1 MTTNAARP
9 PMSDRPTASRTRPAA
24 GGGGGGGSVAARID
38 PVRVLRQNQWKLGF
52 GAALGVIAGAVLTVA
67 FSFLYP
73 LYSGEVVF
81 EIRPGL
87 ADPKEVVS
95 QDTRSEEAVERLG
108 QTEAGRITSRTVLQ
122 KAMQSRDIEET
133 AWSRSWWLRDE
144 NGRFMVDEAV
154 DELVDHLNAG
164 HRRRTQYFTLGWSSH
179 VAADVPV
186 VLNGISK
193 AYLEVRK
200 SQEDAR
206 FAQNLV
212 VYNEQKQ
219 NIDNQLASLANEIGQ
234 FIKDRNITSLNE
246 MANDAYLALEDTGKR
261 LNEVKGQL
269 SIAQS
274 KKAVTED
281 KLEGKLEPT
290 SEDVRAAEED
300 PVVMRVNSD
309 LRQMSMN
316 ADVVKNKFGEN
327 HPAYRD
333 ALKQFAAAESER
345 KALLKEIIERNL
357 TADFKSFSDQVE
369 SLSQLQT
376 RFTDDYNK
384 QELRL
389 RDFAANM
396 SQLEQLKDQRAR
408 LQEQRSRLLDL
419 INDLNS
425 LKIREDAKAVIIAQ
439 PATTPRERSF
449 PRWKVMLPLGG
460 VLGVLLVA
468 GIAFLREFMDQ
479 RVRYTSDLAGIPA
492 RLLGTVP
499 DSTEDPTGVKNVEF
513 VVRDRPES
521 VLAETAR
528 QMAAHVQKQ
537 MIHGGFRTLMV
548 ASGLPEAGTTTMASN
563 LAASF
568 AAGDRRTL
576 LLDANFRRPAIARI
590 SGLDP
595 DAVGFGDVLAG
606 SASLESAI
614 RNVSS
619 RLDVLPA
626 GTAASRVVERLG
638 TARVDEVLREL
649 KDRYDLIVVDAPPSV
664 VAGDALVLA
673 AKVDATLMVVRAF
686 QEQRGLVS
694 RMVHQLSDMPSAF
707 LGLVLNRPRMTAG
720 GYFRKNYEAMAKYST
735 APAAGGGTAS

>member
-1 MTTNAARP
+1 MTTNAPRP
-9 PMSDRPTASRTRPAA
+9 AVLPDRPTTPRPRPAPS
-24 GGGGGGGSVAARID
+24 GGGSAAARID
-38 PVRVLRQNQWKLGF
+38 PIRVLRQNQWRLI
-52 GAALGVIAGAVLTVA
+52 VGAVLGIVLGAVATVV
-67 FSFLYP
+67 FSLVYP
-73 LYSGEVVF
+73 LYSGQVVF
-81 EIRPGL
+81 ELRPGL
-87 ADPKEVVS
+87 ADAREVVS

-108 QTEAGRITSRTVLQ
+108 QTEAGRITSRNVLQ
-122 KAMQSRDIEET
+122 KAMQSRDVEET
-133 AWSRSWWLRDE
+133 EWSKSRGLRDE
-144 NGRFMVDEAV
+144 NGRFLVDEAV
-154 DELVDHLNAG
+154 DELETELRAG

-186 VLNGISK
+186 VLNGISR
-193 AYLEVRK
+193 AYLEVRRA
-200 SQEDAR
+200 QEDAR
-206 FAQNLV
+206 FAQNLS

-246 MANDAYLALEDTGKR
+246 MANDAYLALEDTGRR

-269 SIAQS
+269 SIMQS
-274 KKAVTED
+274 RKTVTED

-290 SEDVRAAEED
+290 SEDIRTAEDD
-300 PVVMRVNSD
+300 PVVMRVNGD
-309 LRQMSMN
+309 LRQLSMN
-316 ADVVKNKFGEN
+316 AEVVRNKFGEN

-345 KALLKEIIERNL
+345 RALLKEIIERNL
-357 TADFKSFSDQVE
+357 TADFKGYSDQVE
-369 SLSQLQT
+369 SLAQLQN
-376 RFTDDYNK
+376 RFTEDYNK

-425 LKIREDAKAVIIAQ
+425 LKIREDAKAVIVAQ
-439 PATTPRERSF
+439 PATTPRQRSF
-449 PRWKVMLPLGG
+449 PQAKVMLPLGG
-460 VLGVLLVA
+460 LLGLLLVA
-468 GIAFLREFMDQ
+468 GVAFLREFMDQ

-499 DSTEDPTGVKNVEF
+499 DATEDPTGVKNVEF
-513 VVRDRPES
+513 VVRDRPET

-528 QMAAHVQKQ
+528 QTAAHVQKQ
-537 MIHGGFRTLMV
+537 MLHGGHRTLLV
-548 ASGLPEAGTTTMASN
+548 ASGLPEAGTTTMATN

-576 LLDANFRRPAIARI
+576 LLDANFRRPAIARV

-595 DAVGFGDVLAG
+595 DAVGFGDLLAG
-606 SASLESAI
+606 TASAESAI
-614 RNVSS
+614 RNVSP

-626 GTAASRVVERLG
+626 GTPGSRVVERLG
-638 TARVDEVLREL
+638 TARVDELLREL
-649 KDRYDLIVVDAPPSV
+649 KGRYDAIVIDAPPSV

-673 AKVDATLMVVRAF
+673 GKVDATMIVVRAF

-735 APAAGGGTAS
+735 SPASGGSAAA

>member
-1 MTTNAARP
+1 MTTNASRP
-9 PMSDRPTASRTRPAA
+9 PVSSDRPTSPRPRPAP
-24 GGGGGGGSVAARID
+24 GGGGSAAARID
-38 PVRVLRQNQWKLGF
+38 PIRVLRQNQWKL
-52 GAALGVIAGAVLTVA
+52 VVGAVLGVAVGAAATVV
-67 FSFLYP
+67 FSVLYP
-73 LYSGEVVF
+73 LYTGQVVF
-81 EIRPGL
+81 ELRPGL
-87 ADPKEVVS
+87 ADAREVVS
-95 QDTRSEEAVERLG
+95 QDTRSEDAVERLG
-108 QTEAGRITSRTVLQ
+108 QTEAGRITSRNVLQ

-133 AWSRSWWLRDE
+133 EWSRSWNLRDE
-144 NGRFMVDEAV
+144 NGRFLVDEAV
-154 DELVDHLNAG
+154 DELEDDLRAG

-186 VLNGISK
+186 VLNGISR
-193 AYLEVRK
+193 AYLEVRRA
-200 SQEDAR
+200 QEDAR
-206 FAQNLV
+206 FAQNLS

-219 NIDNQLASLANEIGQ
+219 NIDNQLTSLANEIGQ

-246 MANDAYLALEDTGKR
+246 MANDAYLALEDTGRR

-274 KKAVTED
+274 RKSVTED

-290 SEDVRAAEED
+290 SEDVRIAEED
-300 PVVMRVNSD
+300 PVVMRVNGD
-309 LRQMSMN
+309 LRQLSMN
-316 ADVVKNKFGEN
+316 AEVVKNKFGEN

-333 ALKQFAAAESER
+333 ALKQRAAAEAER
-345 KALLKEIIERNL
+345 RALLKEIIERNL
-357 TADFKSFSDQVE
+357 TADFKSYSDQVE
-369 SLSQLQT
+369 SLAQLQT
-376 RFTDDYNK
+376 RFTEDYNK

-449 PRWKVMLPLGG
+449 PQWKAMLPLGG
-460 VLGVLLVA
+460 LLGILAVA
-468 GIAFLREFMDQ
+468 GVAFLREFLDQ

-499 DSTEDPTGVKNVEF
+499 DSSEDPTGVKTVEF

-528 QMAAHVQKQ
+528 QVAAHVQKQ
-537 MIHGGFRTLMV
+537 MIQGGHRTLLV

-568 AAGDRRTL
+568 AASDRRTL
-576 LLDANFRRPAIARI
+576 LLDANFRRPAIGRI
-590 SGLDP
+590 GGLDP
-595 DAVGFGDVLAG
+595 DAIGFGDVLVG
-606 SASLESAI
+606 SAGLDSAI
-614 RNVSS
+614 RNVSP
-619 RLDVLPA
+619 RLDICPV
-626 GTAASRVVERLG
+626 GTPGARIVERLG

-649 KDRYDLIVVDAPPSV
+649 KERYDMIVIDAPPSV

-673 AKVDATLMVVRAF
+673 AKVDATMMVVRAF

-707 LGLVLNRPRMTAG
+707 LGIVLNRPRMTAG

-735 APAAGGGTAS
+735 APATGGSTAS

>member
-1 MTTNAARP
+1 MTTNASRP
-9 PMSDRPTASRTRPAA
+9 PVTPDRPTAARPRPAS
-24 GGGGGGGSVAARID
+24 GGGGSVAARID
-38 PVRVLRQNQWKLGF
+38 PIRVLRQNQWKLAF
-52 GAALGVIAGAVLTVA
+52 GAGLGLVTGAVLTVA

-73 LYSGEVVF
+73 LYSGQVVF
-81 EIRPGL
+81 ELRPGL
-87 ADPKEVVS
+87 ADAREVVS
-95 QDTRSEEAVERLG
+95 QDTRSEEAVERIG
-108 QTEAGRITSRTVLQ
+108 QTEAGRITSRNVLQ

-133 AWSRSWWLRDE
+133 EWSRSRRLRDE
-144 NGRFMVDEAV
+144 NGRFLVDEAV
-154 DELVDHLNAG
+154 DELEKDLRAG

-179 VAADVPV
+179 VASDVPV
-186 VLNGISK
+186 VLNGISR
-193 AYLEVRK
+193 AYLEVRRA
-200 SQEDAR
+200 QDDAR
-206 FAQNLV
+206 FAQNLS

-219 NIDNQLASLANEIGQ
+219 NTDNQLTSLANEIGQ

-246 MANDAYLALEDTGKR
+246 MANDAYLALEDTGRR
-261 LNEVKGQL
+261 LNEVKGQF
-269 SIAQS
+269 SMMQS
-274 KKAVTED
+274 RKSVTED

-290 SEDVRAAEED
+290 SEDVRTAEDD
-300 PVVMRVNSD
+300 PVVMRVNGD
-309 LRQMSMN
+309 LRQLSMS
-316 ADVVKNKFGEN
+316 AEVVKNKFGEN

-345 KALLKEIIERNL
+345 RALLKEIIERNL
-357 TADFKSFSDQVE
+357 TADFKSYSDQVE
-369 SLSQLQT
+369 SLAQLQT
-376 RFTDDYNK
+376 RFTEDYNK

-425 LKIREDAKAVIIAQ
+425 LKIREDAKAVSVAQ

-449 PRWKVMLPLGG
+449 PQWKVMLPLGG
-460 VLGVLLVA
+460 LLGMLLVA
-468 GIAFLREFMDQ
+468 GFAFLREFMDQ

-492 RLLGTVP
+492 RLLGIVP
-499 DSTEDPTGVKNVEF
+499 DATEDPTGVKNVEF
-513 VVRDRPES
+513 VIRDRPES

-537 MIHGGFRTLMV
+537 MLHGGHRTLMV
-548 ASGLPEAGTTTMASN
+548 ASGLPEAGTTTMATN
-563 LAASF
+563 LAAAF

-576 LLDANFRRPAIARI
+576 LLDANFRRPAVARV

-595 DAVGFGDVLAG
+595 DSVGFGDALAG
-606 SASLESAI
+606 TASLEAAI
-614 RNVSS
+614 RNVSP

-626 GTAASRVVERLG
+626 GTPASRVVERLG
-638 TARVDEVLREL
+638 TARVDEIFREL
-649 KDRYDLIVVDAPPSV
+649 KERYDVIVVDAPPSV

-673 AKVDATLMVVRAF
+673 AKVDATMMVVRAF

-720 GYFRKNYEAMAKYST
+720 GYFRKNYEAMAKYSA
-735 APAAGGGTAS
+735 APGAGGSAAA